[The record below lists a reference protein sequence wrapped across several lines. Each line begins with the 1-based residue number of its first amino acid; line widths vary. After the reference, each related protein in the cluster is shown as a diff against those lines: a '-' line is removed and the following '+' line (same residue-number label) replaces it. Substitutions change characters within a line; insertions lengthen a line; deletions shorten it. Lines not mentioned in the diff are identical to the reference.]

1 MMNQVI
7 DYEGK
12 ISSIVKRADS
22 VCIETIDGMIHDMDI
37 ADYISAC
44 EFAGFNPR
52 KRSVIRGFR
61 VLNKAGED
69 VEYKYYFVR

>member
-12 ISSIVKRADS
+12 ITSIVKRTHA
-22 VCIETIDGMIHDMDI
+22 VYIQTEDGMIHDMT
-37 ADYISAC
+37 ASDYISAC
-44 EFAGFNPR
+44 DFAGFNPR

-61 VLNKAGED
+61 VLNETGDD

>member
-1 MMNQVI
+1 MMKQVI

-12 ISSIVKRADS
+12 ISGIEKRTHAIYIS
-22 VCIETIDGMIHDMDI
+22 TEDGMIHDMSPS
-37 ADYISAC
+37 DYISAC
-44 EFAGFNPR
+44 DFAGFNPR

-61 VLNKAGED
+61 LLNESGED